1 VIEAVE
7 EAYLHNVDY
16 VEVGCRLMC
25 LAEVALLEAIE
36 IDIVGVVPAVVAA
49 AVVVA
54 AVLAV
59 KERK

>member
-1 VIEAVE
+1 V
-7 EAYLHNVDY
+7 LS
-16 VEVGCRLMC
+16 G
-25 LAEVALLEAIE
+25 EVALLEAIE

>member
-25 LAEVALLEAIE
+25 LAEVALLEALE
-36 IDIVGVVPAVVAA
+36 IDTGVFHAVV
-49 AVVVA
+49 
-54 AVLAV
+54 
-59 KERK
+59 EN